1 MRRNSSTC
9 QIRPRDRF
17 HFSHEG
23 DDITG
28 QMFRVFASS
37 SSSLVEAGVAAAE
50 LPPRA
55 VEPNSV
61 ENEKRSDFASEEV
74 SADAADHEEVCAICQ
89 ESLCG
94 GEGGRA
100 TCVSLMGC
108 KHQFHSQCIVYA
120 LQFDKRCPLC
130 RFAPQGHEDNDATT
144 TSDEEDEQRTM
155 SAEEERI
162 AAQRS
167 RRRMRA
173 IHKTIAS
180 TRSSFLRRSHKSK
193 DEDCNL
199 RQAREAVRAYDRLK
213 QNISTLQKR
222 RATLVR
228 DGNEYRREHN
238 RKVRKIMSDANQYA
252 RTEALRWNC
261 LNERL
266 EAQEQKLEDVGNEL
280 ARYGGWD
287 DDYVS

>member
-1 MRRNSSTC
+1 
-9 QIRPRDRF
+9 
-17 HFSHEG
+17 
-23 DDITG
+23 
-28 QMFRVFASS
+28 MFRVFASS
-37 SSSLVEAGVAAAE
+37 SSSLVEEEAAAAE

-55 VEPNSV
+55 TEPGGS
-61 ENEKRSDFASEEV
+61 EKTNDYAPEGV
-74 SADAADHEEVCAICQ
+74 SADAADDEEVCAICQ

-130 RFAPQGHEDNDATT
+130 RFAPQGHEENDATT
-144 TSDEEDEQRTM
+144 TSDEDEQRTM

-167 RRRMRA
+167 RKRMRA
-173 IHKTIAS
+173 IQKTIAS
-180 TRSSFLRRSHKSK
+180 TRSSFLRRSHRGK

-199 RQAREAVRAYDRLK
+199 RQAREAIKAYDRLK

-228 DGNEYRREHN
+228 DGNEYRKEHN

-266 EAQEQKLEDVGNEL
+266 EAQEQKLEDVGDEL

-287 DDYVS
+287 DDYAS